1 LGQQSLDQDAGR
13 SFEGGSLGRLTKR
26 AEFQRVSRG
35 RRKSVGAF
43 ALQAALR
50 ANPEAEATQPRIG
63 LTVTK
68 KVGNAVIRNR
78 IRRRLKEAL
87 RAAGPLEARG
97 DHDYVLVARHEAIL
111 RPFSALVSDL
121 RDAFRA
127 VAHEEASRRQPG
139 RTAAK
144 DRDTRP

>member
-43 ALQAALR
+43 ALQVAAR
-50 ANPEAEATQPRIG
+50 ANPEAEQPRIG

>member
-1 LGQQSLDQDAGR
+1 LGQDARR
-13 SFEGGSLGRLTKR
+13 SFEGKSLGRLTKR

-50 ANPEAEATQPRIG
+50 ASSEAEPKPPRIG
-63 LTVTK
+63 FTVTR
-68 KVGNAVIRNR
+68 KVGNAVMRNR

-87 RAAGPLEARG
+87 RAAGPLEARE
-97 DHDYVLVARHEAIL
+97 DHDYVLVARHEAL
-111 RPFSALVSDL
+111 SRPFSALVSDL
-121 RDAFRA
+121 RDIFHA
-127 VAHEEASRRQPG
+127 VAHEEARRRQPG